1 MSRIE
6 TIGNA
11 TLYLGDCLDV
21 LKTLPT
27 NSVDSVV
34 CDPPYGLSFMGK
46 KWDYDVPSVEIWA
59 ECLRVLK
66 PGGHLLAFAGTRT
79 QHRMA
84 VRIEDAGFEIRDMI
98 AWVYGSGFPKSLD
111 VSKAIDKAAG
121 EEREVVGVREGF
133 AKRAGLAERPNT
145 ANAGGYANPQNAGQI
160 TAPATDAARQWKGW
174 GTALKPALEPI
185 TVARKALMSASV
197 NVLELVESKLRE
209 RGVRGEI
216 LWKPESASAAAKSK
230 RQTNSSPTEAQP
242 VAGTSAKNVAESVT
256 QNDGLHPL
264 KNSERTMPHGANQS
278 VSMCANTTSES
289 ATNYETKCLRPT
301 EESAP
306 AAESVSE
313 TSSPST
319 TSMAEVQSI
328 GSPSTGR
335 FTTNSSERDSQ
346 PGTECFAGIA
356 TGLTGST
363 AHVHIKQDS
372 NGFYLWPKGLPKFF
386 AGTPLTVAANV
397 LEHGTGALN
406 IDGCRVA
413 TAENLNGGAYSNG
426 SKDLDDATSY
436 ATGVNAGEFVQP
448 TGRWPANLI
457 HDGSDEVVA
466 AFPDSNGSG
475 PARKLNRSAKP
486 EQQGW
491 GMNTTASDV
500 ASLRDAGTGSAAR
513 FFMQCKGDYN
523 DAWQDLSLPQENANT
538 AEQSSSQQRQAAVSA
553 LVLAVSSALPEG
565 LLCSGLSMAPFT
577 SATANELRLI
587 AETATQTIQTIGSKF
602 WRESK
607 PARLS
612 LSLNH
617 ASDAEIQR
625 LTDTTTITVS
635 RWKSDGSAEPVTFS
649 ITPMSLAV
657 GGKDCAPSMD
667 GKRFMYCA
675 KASKSDRGAGNTHPT
690 VKPTDL
696 MAYLCRLITPHG
708 GVVLD
713 PFMGSGTTGVACL
726 QLGRRFIGI
735 ERDPAYFDV
744 ACKRIRQEY
753 SQGQLF
759 EPTQAAPVQ
768 LGLEAA

>member
-1 MSRIE
+1 M
-6 TIGNA
+6 
-11 TLYLGDCLDV
+11 TLINQCNLGDCLDV
-21 LKTLPT
+21 MRGMPE
-27 NSVDSVV
+27 NSVDSIVT
-34 CDPPYGLSFMGK
+34 DPPYGLSFMGK

-121 EEREVVGVREGF
+121 AERVEWVDERWAAKYPNGPGGNNNPSGIGSDGRGGSTLKREGL
-133 AKRAGLAERPNT
+133 AMTSTPATPDAER
-145 ANAGGYANPQNAGQI
+145 
-160 TAPATDAARQWKGW
+160 WHGW

-185 TVARKALMSASV
+185 TMARKPFAS
-197 NVLELVESKLRE
+197 
-209 RGVRGEI
+209 
-216 LWKPESASAAAKSK
+216 P
-230 RQTNSSPTEAQP
+230 
-242 VAGTSAKNVAESVT
+242 
-256 QNDGLHPL
+256 
-264 KNSERTMPHGANQS
+264 
-278 VSMCANTTSES
+278 
-289 ATNYETKCLRPT
+289 
-301 EESAP
+301 
-306 AAESVSE
+306 
-313 TSSPST
+313 
-319 TSMAEVQSI
+319 
-328 GSPSTGR
+328 
-335 FTTNSSERDSQ
+335 
-346 PGTECFAGIA
+346 
-356 TGLTGST
+356 
-363 AHVHIKQDS
+363 
-372 NGFYLWPKGLPKFF
+372 
-386 AGTPLTVAANV
+386 VAANV
-397 LEHGTGALN
+397 LAHGTGALN
-406 IDGCRVA
+406 IDACRVSA
-413 TAENLNGGAYSNG
+413 TDGANRARPPRSPNAILGGGKGTNLTASEH
-426 SKDLDDATSY
+426 
-436 ATGVNAGEFVQP
+436 NAA
-448 TGRWPANLI
+448 GRWPANLI
-457 HDGSDEVVA
+457 LSDDPEVVA

-523 DAWQDLSLPQENANT
+523 DAWQDLNLPQENANT

-649 ITPMSLAV
+649 ITPMSLEV

-675 KASKSDRGAGNTHPT
+675 KTSKRDRDEGLEHMPEKQSSVGDNRPGGDFNERLGKTPGVRRNIHPT

-696 MAYLCRLITPHG
+696 MAYLCRLVTPPG
-708 GVVLD
+708 GIILD
-713 PFMGSGTTGVACL
+713 PFMGSGSTGRGAVL
-726 QLGRRFIGI
+726 EGFRFIGI
-735 ERDPAYFDV
+735 EREAQYFEI
-744 ACKRIRQEY
+744 AKARISSAERQGH
-753 SQGQLF
+753 QPNLF
-759 EPTQAAPVQ
+759 A
-768 LGLEAA
+768 EAA